1 MSMQSLQERVSG
13 RVLHRGNPDYER
25 ARRAPG
31 WNEIKPERY
40 PDLIVQVASK
50 DDVIE
55 AVNFARERHMK
66 IGIRGGGHNWCAAAL
81 QEGGILLD
89 LSRLNKVEID
99 PEARVAIAEP
109 VVSNR
114 NLAQQLAE
122 HGLAFPAGH
131 CPGVPLSGF
140 ILNGGLGW
148 NAGEWGISCFSLL
161 SVDVVTAEGNL
172 VTASETENTELFW
185 AARGAGPGFFG
196 VATNYRLRLY
206 PLPKAI
212 TTSTLTY
219 PLEKLPEVV
228 EWATETVNTLPTNVE
243 FTLYL
248 ASAPPSVADRCEKVC
263 ILSATAFADSN
274 EEAAE
279 ALSALATCPLED
291 CLMKDLHAST
301 PFEILFDNADKF
313 WPEGK
318 RYAVDTM
325 WSASPPLEVLA
336 IIQDHFTTAPSAHS
350 MILCPILPS
359 PTDAPPLPDA
369 AFSMVAPVYA
379 GCYSI
384 WEEAGKD
391 GANIEW
397 LRTLMTALEPLAV
410 GCYVGESDIAANPSQ
425 VVNSYA
431 SSNWER
437 LQALREKYDPNG
449 VFHSYMGVR

>member
-1 MSMQSLQERVSG
+1 MQPLQERISG
-13 RVLHRGNPDYER
+13 TVLHRGDPDYEQ

-40 PDLIVQVASK
+40 PDLIMQVASE
-50 DDVIE
+50 DDIIE
-55 AVNFARERHMK
+55 AVNFARDQHMK

-81 QEGGILLD
+81 QQGGMLLD
-89 LSRLNKVEID
+89 LSRLNRVEID
-99 PEARVAIAEP
+99 PEARVATAEP
-109 VVSNR
+109 VVTNR
-114 NLAQQLAE
+114 YLAKRLAK
-122 HGLAFPAGH
+122 HGLAFPVGH
-131 CPGVPLSGF
+131 CPCVPLSGF

-161 SVDVVTAEGNL
+161 SVDVVTADGNL
-172 VTASETENTELFW
+172 VTASETENTELLW

-196 VATNYRLRLY
+196 VATKYRVRLY

-212 TTSTLTY
+212 TTSTLMY
-219 PLEKLPEVV
+219 PLESLPEVV
-228 EWATETVNTLPTNVE
+228 EWATETVNTLPKNVE
-243 FTLYL
+243 FTLFL

-263 ILSATAFADSN
+263 ILSATAFADSD
-274 EEAAE
+274 EEATE

-291 CLMKDLHAST
+291 CVMKDLNTST
-301 PFEILFDNADKF
+301 PFDALFDNADRF

-325 WSASPPLEVLA
+325 WYSSPPSEVLA
-336 IIQDHFTTAPSAHS
+336 IIQDHFATAPSAHS

-359 PTDAPPLPDA
+359 DAPPLPDA
-369 AFSMVAPVYA
+369 AFSMTAPGYV

-384 WEEAGKD
+384 WEEAGQD
-391 GANIEW
+391 EANIKW

-410 GCYVGESDIAANPSQ
+410 GCYVGEADIAANPSQ

-431 SSNWER
+431 RSNWER
-437 LQALREKYDPNG
+437 LQALREKYDPDR
-449 VFHSYMGVR
+449 VFHSYSTAHNY

>member
-1 MSMQSLQERVSG
+1 MTTQSLQERISG
-13 RVLHRGNPDYER
+13 TVVHRGDHDYEQ

-40 PDLIVQVASK
+40 PDLIVQVASE

-55 AVNFARERHMK
+55 AVNFAREQHMK
-66 IGIRGGGHNWCAAAL
+66 IGIRGGGHNWCAAGL

-89 LSRLNKVEID
+89 LSRLNRVEID
-99 PEARVAIAEP
+99 PDARVATAEP

-114 NLAQQLAE
+114 NLARQLAE

-131 CPGVPLSGF
+131 CSGVPLSGF
-140 ILNGGLGW
+140 ILSGGLGL

-161 SVDVVTAEGNL
+161 SLDVVTADGNL
-172 VTASETENTELFW
+172 VTASETENTELLW

-196 VATNYRLRLY
+196 VATKYRVRLY

-212 TTSTLTY
+212 TTSTLMY
-219 PLEKLPEVV
+219 PLEHLPEVV
-228 EWATETVNTLPTNVE
+228 EWATQTVNTLPRIVE

-248 ASAPPSVADRCEKVC
+248 ASAPPSVADRYEKVC
-263 ILSATAFADSN
+263 ILSATAFADSD
-274 EEAAE
+274 EEATE

-291 CLMKDLHAST
+291 CVMKDLHAST
-301 PFEILFDNADKF
+301 PFEALFDNADRF

-325 WSASPPLEVLA
+325 WYSSPPSEVLA
-336 IIQDHFTTAPSAHS
+336 IIQDHFATAPSAHS

-369 AFSMVAPVYA
+369 AFSMVASGYV

-384 WEEAGKD
+384 WEEAGQD
-391 GANIEW
+391 EVNIRW
-397 LRTLMTALEPLAV
+397 LRTLMRALEPLAV
-410 GCYVGESDIAANPSQ
+410 GCYVGEADIAANPSQ

-431 SSNWER
+431 RSHWER
-437 LQALREKYDPNG
+437 LQALREKYDPSG
-449 VFHSYMGVR
+449 LFHSYMGVQ

>member
-1 MSMQSLQERVSG
+1 MQSLQERISG
-13 RVLHRGNPDYER
+13 TVLHRGDHNYEQ

-40 PDLIVQVASK
+40 PDLIVQVASD

-55 AVNFARERHMK
+55 TVNFAREQHMK
-66 IGIRGGGHNWCAAAL
+66 VAVRGGGHIWCAAAL
-81 QEGGILLD
+81 QMGGILLD
-89 LSRLNKVEID
+89 LSRLNRVEID
-99 PEARVAIAEP
+99 AEAHVATVQP
-109 VVSNR
+109 VVTNR
-114 NLAQQLAE
+114 YLAKRLAE
-122 HGLAFPAGH
+122 HGLAFPVGH
-131 CPGVPLSGF
+131 CPCVPLSGF

-148 NAGEWGISCFSLL
+148 NGGEWGISCFSLH
-161 SVDVVTAEGNL
+161 SVDVVTADGNL
-172 VTASETENTELFW
+172 VTASETENADLLW

-196 VATNYRLRLY
+196 VATKYRVRLY

-219 PLEKLPEVV
+219 PLGKLPEVV
-228 EWATETVNTLPTNVE
+228 EWATQTVNTLPKNVE

-263 ILSATAFADSN
+263 ILSATAFADSD
-274 EEAAE
+274 EEATE

-291 CLMKDLHAST
+291 CVMEDLHAST
-301 PFEILFDNADKF
+301 PFEALFDNADRF

-325 WSASPPLEVLA
+325 WYSSPTSEVLA
-336 IIQDHFTTAPSAHS
+336 IIRDHFATAPSAHS

-359 PTDAPPLPDA
+359 PTDDAPPLPDA
-369 AFSMVAPVYA
+369 AFSMVAPGYV

-384 WEEAGKD
+384 WEEAGQD
-391 GANIEW
+391 EANIEW
-397 LRTLMTALEPLAV
+397 LRTLMGALAPLAV

-437 LQALREKYDPNG
+437 LQALREKYDPDG
-449 VFHSYMGVR
+449 VFHSYMGVQ

>member
-1 MSMQSLQERVSG
+1 MTTQSLQERISG
-13 RVLHRGNPDYER
+13 TVLHRGDPDYEQ
-25 ARRAPG
+25 ARHAPG
-31 WNEIKPERY
+31 WNELKPERY
-40 PDLIVQVASK
+40 PDLIVQVASE

-55 AVNFARERHMK
+55 AVNFAREQHMK
-66 IGIRGGGHNWCAAAL
+66 IGIRGGGHSWCAAAL

-99 PEARVAIAEP
+99 PEARVATAEP
-109 VVSNR
+109 VVTNR
-114 NLAQQLAE
+114 YVAKQLAKY
-122 HGLAFPAGH
+122 GLAFPVGH
-131 CPGVPLSGF
+131 CPCVPLSGF

-148 NAGEWGISCFSLL
+148 NGGEWGISCFSLL
-161 SVDVVTAEGNL
+161 SLDIGTADGNL
-172 VTASETENTELFW
+172 VTASETENTELLW

-196 VATNYRLRLY
+196 VATKYRLRLY

-219 PLEKLPEVV
+219 KLERLPEVV
-228 EWATETVNTLPTNVE
+228 EWATQTVNTLPANVE

-248 ASAPPSVADRCEKVC
+248 ASAPPSVADRCEKICV
-263 ILSATAFADSN
+263 LSATAFADSD
-274 EEAAE
+274 EEAVE
-279 ALSALATCPLED
+279 ALAALATCPLED
-291 CLMKDLHAST
+291 CLIKDLHAST
-301 PFEILFDNADKF
+301 PFEVLFDNADRF

-325 WSASPPLEVLA
+325 WYSSPPLEVLT
-336 IIQDHFTTAPSAHS
+336 IVQEHFATVPSAHS

-359 PTDAPPLPDA
+359 PTDATPLPDA
-369 AFSMVAPVYA
+369 AFSMVAPGYVA
-379 GCYSI
+379 CYSI
-384 WEEAGKD
+384 WEEAGQD
-391 GANIEW
+391 EVNIEW
-397 LRTLMTALEPLAV
+397 LRTLMRALEPLAG

-449 VFHSYMGVR
+449 VFHSYMGVQ

>member
-1 MSMQSLQERVSG
+1 MSMQSLRERISG
-13 RVLHRGNPDYER
+13 TVLHRGDPDYEQ

-40 PDLIVQVASK
+40 PERIVQVASE

-55 AVNFARERHMK
+55 AVNFAREQHMK
-66 IGIRGGGHNWCAAAL
+66 VSIRGGGHNWCAAAL

-99 PEARVAIAEP
+99 PEARVATAEP
-109 VVSNR
+109 VVTNR
-114 NLAQQLAE
+114 YLARQLAE
-122 HGLAFPAGH
+122 HELAFPVGH
-131 CPGVPLSGF
+131 CPCVPLSGF

-148 NAGEWGISCFSLL
+148 NGGEWGISCFSLL
-161 SVDVVTAEGNL
+161 SVDVVTADGNL
-172 VTASETENTELFW
+172 VTASETENTELLW

-196 VATNYRLRLY
+196 VATKYRVRLY

-212 TTSTLTY
+212 TTSTLMY
-219 PLEKLPEVV
+219 PLEQLPQVV
-228 EWATETVNTLPTNVE
+228 EWATETVDTLPKNVE

-248 ASAPPSVADRCEKVC
+248 ASAPASVADRYEKVC
-263 ILSATAFADSN
+263 ILSATVFADSD
-274 EEAAE
+274 EEATG

-291 CLMKDLHAST
+291 CVMKDLHAST
-301 PFEILFDNADKF
+301 PFEALFDNADRF

-325 WSASPPLEVLA
+325 WHSSPPSEVLA
-336 IIQDHFTTAPSAHS
+336 IIQDHFATAPSAHS

-359 PTDAPPLPDA
+359 PTDVPPLPDA
-369 AFSMVAPVYA
+369 AFSMVAPGYV

-384 WEEAGKD
+384 WEEAGQD
-391 GANIEW
+391 EANIEW
-397 LRTLMTALEPLAV
+397 LRTLMTALEPLAA
-410 GCYVGESDIAANPSQ
+410 GCYVGEADIAANPSQ

-431 SSNWER
+431 RSNWER
-437 LQALREKYDPNG
+437 LQALRGKYDPNG
-449 VFHSYMGVR
+449 VFHSYMGV